1 MAPRS
6 LDLRSLRIDMKSLA
20 DRLLESPLVET
31 DVTPSFFITGNHP
44 TREVDPA
51 ERGGEP
57 MWVVHFPRGFETLD
71 VAVLG
76 HGLCDADVIAAAMEF
91 LNAEHPE
98 SLTAEERDAAF
109 PDEHGIAVTPPSRGS
124 FQEGRRRPV
133 MLKEASMSYCA
144 FENTATDMAQ
154 VVGMIKNIIRSDD
167 PAAEFKAHFNKYE
180 LRGMSSLKQLCRQ
193 YLEDVARMEAE
204 VKDAADDHDTGYD
217 HDMGGDFPPERD

>member
-20 DRLLESPLVET
+20 DRLLESP
-31 DVTPSFFITGNHP
+31 
-44 TREVDPA
+44 
-51 ERGGEP
+51 
-57 MWVVHFPRGFETLD
+57 
-71 VAVLG
+71 
-76 HGLCDADVIAAAMEF
+76 
-91 LNAEHPE
+91 
-98 SLTAEERDAAF
+98 
-109 PDEHGIAVTPPSRGS
+109 
-124 FQEGRRRPV
+124 

-204 VKDAADDHDTGYD
+204 VKERGDDYNAADD